1 MSKPSGAT
9 PKMGSLG
16 IMAWTLRQWW
26 AVAAGLLILR
36 LFFAVLRGLTI
47 CAMVWAAQH
56 AIDSVMS
63 SMGNEGSSGYVTP
76 SVVALGLVGFWGLLG
91 YVDRAVYYRAHDRLD
106 KYLDF
111 KIIRKSSELD
121 LVHVESAGRRNLLS
135 KLHALSYMPCGL
147 LDSVFEMIRLVVGVA
162 GLCVLVLP
170 IGWPAYALFGVA
182 LSVGGIRMIRSA
194 RAFDPAKGKEYRR
207 LYRSMHHFHEMLS
220 GKQAA
225 KEVRLFGLRRY
236 FTEKYTDVYE
246 KVHRQG
252 RIRLFDALLFAVPL
266 GAALFFAFKVIEA
279 TVDRSVSLGL
289 SLAGLSALALLFE
302 QCSSSLARLAAM
314 FKRAIEPITAHEEF
328 MRIEPSIVADPS
340 LPGLPE
346 DLSPGLELRNV
357 SLTYPGGDSPAIDDV
372 TLRIAPGERV
382 ALVGE
387 NGSGKT
393 TFVKLLTRLYDPT
406 AGTVMAAGKGIKD
419 YSLDLYR
426 RKFGVIFQDFMK
438 YHATAAENV
447 AYAQHERIDD
457 IEGVKE
463 ALEKTGGGQVVERL
477 ADGVHTRLGA
487 WFDDGADLSEG
498 QWQKIALARAFFR
511 HADILVLDEPTSVL
525 DARTEYEIFQRFLE
539 LTEGKTTIL
548 ISHRFSTVR
557 MADRIFV
564 FDKGRVSE
572 RGSHRELMDL
582 DGQYARMF
590 NMQAS
595 GYRIH

>member
-1 MSKPSGAT
+1 MCKPSGAT
-9 PKMGSLG
+9 SKMGSLS
-16 IMAWTLRQWW
+16 IMAWTFRQWW
-26 AVAAGLLILR
+26 AVAPGLLILR

-56 AIDSVMS
+56 AIDSVIS
-63 SMGNEGSSGYVTP
+63 SMGNADGAGYFTP
-76 SVVALGLVGFWGLLG
+76 SITVLGLIGFWGLLG
-91 YVDRAVYYRAHDRLD
+91 YVDMTVYFKARTRLD
-106 KYLDF
+106 KHLEF

-121 LVHVESAGRRNLLS
+121 LVHIESAGRRNLLQ
-135 KLHALSYMPCGL
+135 KLSALSYMPCGL
-147 LDSVFEMIRLVVGVA
+147 LGSVFDMIGLVVGVA
-162 GLCVLVLP
+162 GLCVLVMP
-170 IGWPAYALFGVA
+170 IGWPAYALVGVA
-182 LSVGGIRMIRSA
+182 MSVGGIRMIRSA
-194 RAFDPAKGKEYRR
+194 RSYDPAKSKEWQK
-207 LYRSMHHFHEMLS
+207 LYRSMHHFYELLS
-220 GKQAA
+220 GKRAA
-225 KEVRLFGLRRY
+225 KEVRLFGLRHY
-236 FTEKYTDVYE
+236 FTEKYADAYE
-246 KVHRQG
+246 KAHGQG
-252 RIRLFDALLFAVPL
+252 KTKLFDVLLFVVPL

-289 SLAGLSALALLFE
+289 SLAGLSALALLFR
-302 QCSSSLARLAAM
+302 QCTSSLARLVSR
-314 FKRAIEPITAHEEF
+314 FKGSIEPIQAHEEF
-328 MRIEPSIVADPS
+328 MRIEPKIVADPS
-340 LPGLPE
+340 LPGLPD
-346 DLSPGLELRNV
+346 DLSPGLELQNAC
-357 SLTYPGGDSPAIDDV
+357 LTYPGGDSPAVDDV
-372 TLRIAPGERV
+372 TLKIAPGERV

-393 TFVKLLTRLYDPT
+393 TFVKLLTRLYDPSSG
-406 AGTVMAAGKGIKD
+406 AVMAAGKSITE
-419 YSLDLYR
+419 YNLDLYR

-457 IEGVKE
+457 IEGVKA
-463 ALEKTGGGQVVERL
+463 ALEKTGGDQVIERF
-477 ADGVHTRLGA
+477 ADGIHTKLGA

-564 FDKGRVSE
+564 FDKGRVVE
-572 RGSHRELMDL
+572 RGSHRELMGL

-595 GYRIH
+595 GYRIE